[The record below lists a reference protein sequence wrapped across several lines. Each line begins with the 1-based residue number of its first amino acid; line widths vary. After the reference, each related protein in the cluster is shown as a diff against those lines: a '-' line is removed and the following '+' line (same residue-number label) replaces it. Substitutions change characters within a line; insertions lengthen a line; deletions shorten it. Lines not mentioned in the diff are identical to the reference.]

1 MNKHNPKTM
10 KKRDKKGLEQELIN
24 FLQLRIKSLEIERQL
39 YEQNPNLMK
48 NLKMM
53 NIALIQSDI
62 ESLKNKLYKILNS
75 ELVGHNITNSHP

>member
-1 MNKHNPKTM
+1 M
-10 KKRDKKGLEQELIN
+10 KKRDKKGLKQELIN
-24 FLQLRIKSLEIERQL
+24 FLQLRIKSLETERQL

-48 NLKMM
+48 NLTMM

-75 ELVGHNITNSHP
+75 EDE